1 MPAAAIARDLGLPR
15 SSVYH
20 LLTVLAD
27 RGYVRHLPEERRY
40 GLGLAAYELGSAY
53 QRQAPLE
60 RMARG
65 VMDRLAEATG
75 HNAHLAVLHGRD
87 VLYVI
92 EQRAPGGRCSSPT
105 SGSGCPAALTA
116 SGMAMLA
123 ALPAAQV
130 RALYPDRAA
139 LVQRDGRGPSSTT
152 QLRSE
157 LQAVRQRGHAVEDG
171 LVTPGLGSVAVAV
184 LDHNDYPVAGVAV
197 TFPQADV
204 DDEVTARLVGAVRPG
219 RHRALD
225 AARAGS
231 ALRRQTPI
239 RSHGPQMAK
248 DSPALAWMLTKRV
261 RPSGLKV
268 EPANS
273 SS

>member
-1 MPAAAIARDLGLPR
+1 MANAPAAGHALDVLALIARRGEPVPAAAIARDLGLPR

-20 LLTVLAD
+20 LLAVLVD

-65 VMDRLAEATG
+65 VMDRLVDQTG

-92 EQRAPGGRCSSPT
+92 EQRAPGRPLLVTDVGVRL
-105 SGSGCPAALTA
+105 PAALTA
-116 SGMAMLA
+116 SGLAMLA

-139 LVQRDGRGPSSTT
+139 LVQRDGRGPTSTT
-152 QLRSE
+152 QLRAE

-171 LVTPGLGSVAVAV
+171 LVTAGLGSVAVAV
-184 LDHNDYPVAGVAV
+184 LDHNEYPVAGVAV
-197 TFPQADV
+197 TYPQADV
-204 DDEVTARLVGAVRPG
+204 DAATTARLVGSVRSAAASLSARLG
-219 RHRALD
+219 R
-225 AARAGS
+225 S
-231 ALRRQTPI
+231 RRPTG
-239 RSHGPQMAK
+239 R
-248 DSPALAWMLTKRV
+248 
-261 RPSGLKV
+261 
-268 EPANS
+268 E
-273 SS
+273 

>member
-1 MPAAAIARDLGLPR
+1 VSVANAPAAGQALDVLALIARRGEPVPAAAIARDLGLPR

-20 LLTVLAD
+20 LLAVLVD

-65 VMDRLAEATG
+65 AMDRLVDATG

-92 EQRAPGGRCSSPT
+92 EQRAKGRPLLVT
-105 SGSGCPAALTA
+105 DVGVRLPAVLTA
-116 SGMAMLA
+116 SGLAMLA

-139 LVQRDGRGPSSTT
+139 LVQRDGRGPTSTT
-152 QLRSE
+152 QLRSQ

-197 TFPQADV
+197 TYPQADV
-204 DDEVTARLVGAVRPG
+204 DAQTTAQLVEAVARAASSLSARLGRATSRPPVR
-219 RHRALD
+219 
-225 AARAGS
+225 
-231 ALRRQTPI
+231 
-239 RSHGPQMAK
+239 
-248 DSPALAWMLTKRV
+248 
-261 RPSGLKV
+261 
-268 EPANS
+268 E
-273 SS
+273 

>member
-1 MPAAAIARDLGLPR
+1 VPIEAIMRSCDLPR
-15 SSVYH
+15 STAYH
-20 LLTVLAD
+20 LINAMIDEGFVA
-27 RGYVRHLPEERRY
+27 HLPEERRY

-65 VMDRLAEATG
+65 AMDRLVDATG

-92 EQRAPGGRCSSPT
+92 EQRAKGRPLLVT
-105 SGSGCPAALTA
+105 DVGVRLPAALTA
-116 SGMAMLA
+116 SGLAMLA

-139 LVQRDGRGPSSTT
+139 LVQRDGRGPTSTT
-152 QLRSE
+152 QLRSQ

-197 TFPQADV
+197 TYPQADV
-204 DDEVTARLVGAVRPG
+204 DAETTAGLVEAVARAASSLSARLGRATSRPPVR
-219 RHRALD
+219 
-225 AARAGS
+225 
-231 ALRRQTPI
+231 Q
-239 RSHGPQMAK
+239 
-248 DSPALAWMLTKRV
+248 
-261 RPSGLKV
+261 
-268 EPANS
+268 
-273 SS
+273 